1 MRGGLS
7 VAGGGDLKMLLSY
20 VNSFPTGPK
29 RGLFYAF
36 DIGGT
41 NFRVLRILLDG
52 EGNLDRD
59 GTEMK
64 SWEIHEDQ
72 KTGTKEGLFGFIAS
86 ALRELVD
93 REVEIHKIPRETERK
108 IGFTFSFPVNETAI
122 NEGTLIEWTKGF
134 NVSDTVGENV
144 VACLEE
150 ALVRLNLN
158 MFSVTALVND
168 AVGTLSG
175 AIYTDSDVK
184 VAVILGTG
192 TNACYIERMDT
203 IPKIEEEDGHTII
216 NTEWG
221 AFSQGVLPLT
231 EFDQHLGDNDDGRQ
245 IFEKMISGKYL
256 GSIVSQI
263 LLEMARSENLFGEDY
278 TGTVVLST
286 ADINKMHSDDS
297 DELETVG
304 STLNERL
311 DVQTTLE
318 VRRTVVNVID
328 TIVNRAARLAGAGI
342 VAILQKMELDT
353 PGLIHEK
360 RTVVAISGSLYQKYE
375 QYQLYLK
382 EIVTELLGS
391 YVVIIQFPDA
401 SGIGAALLADTTAL
415 EEK

>member
-1 MRGGLS
+1 MGDRSILQKLQTDCATPLSVLLRVAYSMIDEMRCGLS

-29 RGLFYAF
+29 RGLFYAL

-93 REVEIHKIPRETERK
+93 REFEIYKIQRETERK
-108 IGFTFSFPVNETAI
+108 IGFTFSFPVNQTAI

-134 NVSDTVGENV
+134 DVSDTVGENV

-168 AVGTLSG
+168 AVGTLAG

-192 TNACYIERMDT
+192 TNACYIERMDA
-203 IPKIEEEDGHTII
+203 IPNIVEEDGHTII

-231 EFDQHLGDNDDGRQ
+231 EFDQHLGDNDEGRQ

-256 GSIVSQI
+256 GAIMSRI

-278 TGTVVLST
+278 TGTVVLRQ
-286 ADINKMHSDDS
+286 I
-297 DELETVG
+297 LF
-304 STLNERL
+304 LNPL
-311 DVQTTLE
+311 H
-318 VRRTVVNVID
+318 
-328 TIVNRAARLAGAGI
+328 
-342 VAILQKMELDT
+342 M
-353 PGLIHEK
+353 
-360 RTVVAISGSLYQKYE
+360 
-375 QYQLYLK
+375 
-382 EIVTELLGS
+382 
-391 YVVIIQFPDA
+391 
-401 SGIGAALLADTTAL
+401 
-415 EEK
+415 